1 MKTLNSASGT
11 YEEIGRQQVYL
22 TRDQE
27 ITLVERYRVVKDTW
41 CRYVLRRKRCRAYF
55 MERYKEAKRT
65 GKSVAK
71 LSAEYNPRKAGLN
84 QRIEEKFGLAL
95 DPARVAGMA
104 GQHGD
109 VASVIGL
116 FKLNLSES
124 VYQDMAKYLRPSAQL
139 RKLEEEIHDIEDV
152 LFRSMLMAGAEIAK
166 NNASRLLGID
176 EADATQQVSM
186 YLLDS
191 IRRYDPDYRT
201 DQGNRVKLC
210 TYAYS
215 RTQKL
220 IQEWVL
226 TNSRLVRIPR
236 SKMERILIVVR
247 AYESMDSHS
256 INLSELVSGANKIV
270 KERKG
275 KLTLTSAFDID
286 EVDALIKILLSSYIH
301 LDQPYK
307 KSNRAN
313 QPTIGDMLVNE
324 DECVIDTIEEHDR
337 REQLYEVMHDHLTNR
352 EFQVIMLRYFHDPTH
367 KVPRALTEVGALL
380 VSVYGGTD
388 YSRESIRL
396 LEKSALAK
404 LKDVEE
410 IKELWKN

>member
-27 ITLVERYRVVKDTW
+27 ITLVDRYKIVKGKW
-41 CRYVLRRKRCRAYF
+41 CHYVLQRSRCIMYF

-71 LSAEYNPRKAGLN
+71 LSADYNPRKAGLN
-84 QRIEEKFGLAL
+84 QSIEHKFGLAL
-95 DPARVAGMA
+95 DPARVRLKSTRPG
-104 GQHGD
+104 HRLSD
-109 VASVIGL
+109 VL
-116 FKLNLSES
+116 FKLNLSEG
-124 VYQDMAKYLRPSAQL
+124 VYQDMAKHLNPSAEL

-152 LFRSMLMAGAEIAK
+152 LFRSMLMAGTEIAK

-176 EADATQQVSM
+176 EADATQQVSI

-201 DQGNRVKLC
+201 DQGKRVKLC

>member
-1 MKTLNSASGT
+1 
-11 YEEIGRQQVYL
+11 
-22 TRDQE
+22 
-27 ITLVERYRVVKDTW
+27 
-41 CRYVLRRKRCRAYF
+41 
-55 MERYKEAKRT
+55 
-65 GKSVAK
+65 
-71 LSAEYNPRKAGLN
+71 
-84 QRIEEKFGLAL
+84 
-95 DPARVAGMA
+95 
-104 GQHGD
+104 
-109 VASVIGL
+109 
-116 FKLNLSES
+116 
-124 VYQDMAKYLRPSAQL
+124 
-139 RKLEEEIHDIEDV
+139 
-152 LFRSMLMAGAEIAK
+152 MLMAGAEIAK
-166 NNASRLLGID
+166 NHASRLLGID
-176 EADATQQVSM
+176 EADATQQVSV

-201 DQGNRVKLC
+201 DQGKRVKLC

-215 RTQKL
+215 RSEKL
-220 IQEWVL
+220 IKEWVL

-247 AYESMDSHS
+247 AYDAMESHS
-256 INLSELVSGANKIV
+256 INLAELVAGANGIV
-270 KERKG
+270 KERRG

-286 EVDALIKILLSSYIH
+286 EVDDLIKILLSSYVH

-313 QPTIGDMLVNE
+313 QPTIGDMLVNQ
-324 DECVIDTIEEHDR
+324 DECVIDTIEECDR
-337 REQLYEVMHDHLTNR
+337 REQLYEVMQEHLTTR

-404 LKDVEE
+404 LQDVEE
-410 IKELWKN
+410 IRELWKD

>member
-22 TRDQE
+22 TIDEE
-27 ITLVERYRVVKDTW
+27 ITLVDRYKVVKERW
-41 CRYVLRRKRCRAYF
+41 CRYVLHRDKCRRYF

-71 LSAEYNPRKAGLN
+71 LSAEYNPRQAGLN
-84 QRIEEKFGLAL
+84 KSIEEKFGLAL
-95 DPARVAGMA
+95 DPA
-104 GQHGD
+104 
-109 VASVIGL
+109 SVRRRSTRKGHSLADTL
-116 FKLNLSES
+116 FNMNLSEG
-124 VYQDMAKYLRPSAQL
+124 VYQDMAKLLKSSAEL

-152 LFRSMLMAGAEIAK
+152 LFRSMLMAGSEIAK

-201 DQGNRVKLC
+201 DKGRRVKLC

-220 IQEWVL
+220 IKEWVL
-226 TNSRLVRIPR
+226 TNSRLVCIPR

-247 AYESMDSHS
+247 AYENMDSHS
-256 INLSELVSGANKIV
+256 INLTELVSGANEIV

-286 EVDALIKILLSSYIH
+286 EVDDLIKILLSSYVH

-337 REQLYEVMHDHLTNR
+337 REQLYEVMHDYLTER
-352 EFQVIMLRYFHDPTH
+352 EFQVIMLRYFHDPTN

-404 LKDVEE
+404 LQDVEE

>member
-22 TRDQE
+22 TIDEE
-27 ITLVERYRVVKDTW
+27 ITLVDRYKVVKERW
-41 CRYVLRRKRCRAYF
+41 CRYILCRARCRGYF
-55 MERYKEAKRT
+55 IERYKEAKRT

-71 LSAEYNPRKAGLN
+71 LSAEYNPRQTGLN
-84 QRIEEKFGLAL
+84 QSIEQRFGLAL
-95 DPARVAGMA
+95 DPARARVLATDRA
-104 GQHGD
+104 D
-109 VASVIGL
+109 VL
-116 FKLNLSES
+116 FNLNLSEG
-124 VYQDMAKYLRPSAQL
+124 VYQDMAKLLNPTAKL
-139 RKLEEEIHDIEDV
+139 AKLEEEIHDIEDV

-176 EADATQQVSM
+176 EADATQQVSI

-201 DQGNRVKLC
+201 DKGKRVKLC

-220 IQEWVL
+220 IKEWVL

-247 AYESMDSHS
+247 AYDNMDTHS
-256 INLSELVSGANKIV
+256 INLTELVNGANEIV
-270 KERKG
+270 KERRG
-275 KLTLTSAFDID
+275 KLTLTTAFDID
-286 EVDALIKILLSSYIH
+286 EVDDLIKILLSTYIH

-324 DECVIDTIEEHDR
+324 DESVIDIIEDADK
-337 REQLYEVMHDHLTNR
+337 REQLYEVMQEHLTTK

-404 LKDVEE
+404 LQDVEE
-410 IKELWKN
+410 IRELWKD

>member
-22 TRDQE
+22 TIDQE
-27 ITLVERYRVVKDTW
+27 IELVDRYKVVKEKW
-41 CRYVLRRKRCRAYF
+41 CHYILRRDKCRRYF

-71 LSAEYNPRKAGLN
+71 LSADYNPRQAGLN
-84 QRIEEKFGLAL
+84 KSIEQKFSLAL
-95 DPARVAGMA
+95 DPARVRLKSTRKAHTLA
-104 GQHGD
+104 
-109 VASVIGL
+109 AIL
-116 FKLNLSES
+116 FNLNLAEG
-124 VYQDMAKYLRPSAQL
+124 VYHDMVKHLTSTAEL
-139 RKLEEEIHDIEDV
+139 RKMEEEIHDIEDV
-152 LFRSMLMAGAEIAK
+152 LFRSMLMAGSEIAK

-201 DQGNRVKLC
+201 DKGKRVKLC
-210 TYAYS
+210 TYAYG

-220 IQEWVL
+220 IKEWVL

-247 AYESMDSHS
+247 AYENMDSHS
-256 INLSELVSGANKIV
+256 INLTELVSGANEIV
-270 KERKG
+270 RERKG
-275 KLTLTSAFDID
+275 KLTLTSSFDID
-286 EVDALIKILLSSYIH
+286 EVDDLIKILLSSYVH

-313 QPTIGDMLVNE
+313 QPTIGDMLVNK
-324 DECVIDTIEEHDR
+324 DECVIDTIAEHDK
-337 REQLYEVMHDHLTNR
+337 REQLYEVMQDNLTDL
-352 EFQVIMLRYFHDPTH
+352 EFQVIMLRYFHDPTN
-367 KVPRALTEVGALL
+367 KVPRALTEVGSLL
-380 VSVYGGTD
+380 ESVYGGTD

-404 LKDVEE
+404 LQHVRE
-410 IKELWKN
+410 IKRLWKN

>member
-22 TRDQE
+22 TIAEE
-27 ITLVERYRVVKDTW
+27 ITLVDRYKVVKEKW
-41 CRYVLRRKRCRAYF
+41 CRYVLRRAKCQRSF
-55 MERYKEAKRT
+55 MEGYRKAKRT

-71 LSAEYNPRKAGLN
+71 MSAGYNPRKAGLN
-84 QRIEEKFGLAL
+84 KSIEQTFSLAL
-95 DPARVAGMA
+95 DPARVKG
-104 GQHGD
+104 
-109 VASVIGL
+109 IGSHL
-116 FKLNLSES
+116 GATLLKLNLSEG
-124 VYQDMAKYLRPSAQL
+124 VYQDMAKHLNPSAAL
-139 RKLEEEIHDIEDV
+139 RKLNEEIHDIEDV
-152 LFRSMLMAGAEIAK
+152 LLRSMLMAGAEIAK
-166 NNASRLLGID
+166 NHASRLLGID
-176 EADATQQVSM
+176 EADATQQVNL

-201 DQGNRVKLC
+201 EKGNRVKLC

-215 RTQKL
+215 RTQNL
-220 IQEWVL
+220 IKEWVL

-247 AYESMDSHS
+247 AYENMDSHS
-256 INLSELVSGANKIV
+256 INLSELVSGANRIV

-286 EVDALIKILLSSYIH
+286 EVDDLIKILLSSYIH

-313 QPTIGDMLVNE
+313 QPTIGDMLVNH
-324 DECVIDTIEEHDR
+324 DDSVIDVIEDADR
-337 REQLYEVMHDHLTNR
+337 REQLYEVMHDYLTER

-404 LKDVEE
+404 LQDVEE